1 MELRDVVVQFGGVRA
16 VSSLSFQLP
25 WRGFMGLIGP
35 NGAGKTTVFNAITGA
50 VKPASGDILIDSKS
64 LIGLEPHEIADSG
77 IARTFQNIRLFPR
90 MTVLENVALA
100 LHAKPRYPVWK
111 AFLRPASVV
120 KSDAQVEQEA
130 HQCLAVFDLEPY
142 ADVRAGTLPYG
153 LQRKVELARA
163 LARRPKVL
171 LLDEPAAGMNDE
183 ESDQLAD
190 LLRRVHSEHEVSI
203 ILVEHHIDLVMK
215 VCQSVTVLNLGA
227 KLAEGTPEE
236 IQRDLNVIKAYL
248 GDRRVDHA

>member
-1 MELRDVVVQFGGVRA
+1 MQSSSVLELRDVVVQFGGVRA

-130 HQCLAVFDLEPY
+130 HQCLAVFDLDPY
-142 ADVRAGTLPYG
+142 ADVRARTLPYG
-153 LQRKVELARA
+153 LQGKWNWLA

-183 ESDQLAD
+183 ESDQ
-190 LLRRVHSEHEVSI
+190 RRTSSGGSTRTRSI
-203 ILVEHHIDLVMK
+203 DH
-215 VCQSVTVLNLGA
+215 
-227 KLAEGTPEE
+227 P
-236 IQRDLNVIKAYL
+236 
-248 GDRRVDHA
+248 RRTSH